1 VDGFGNV
8 TVRLTGCCYWLLLVV
23 IFLCSSSSTGLR
35 MPRLMGNWDHLFVRN
50 RFADK
55 AMQVMQR
62 FQEKLRKLS
71 IVIDERNPKRRF
83 RMEAFNP
90 VHMESSVSV

>member
-1 VDGFGNV
+1 MDGFGNV
-8 TVRLTGCCYWLLLVV
+8 TVRLTVVVVILVI

-50 RFADK
+50 RFADE
-55 AMQVMQR
+55 AVQVMRR
-62 FQEKLRKLS
+62 FQEKLRILS
-71 IVIDERNPKRRF
+71 TEVDKRNPKRRF
-83 RMEAFNP
+83 KMEAFNP

>member
-1 VDGFGNV
+1 
-8 TVRLTGCCYWLLLVV
+8 
-23 IFLCSSSSTGLR
+23 

-50 RFADK
+50 RFADE
-55 AMQVMQR
+55 AVQVMQR
-62 FQEKLRKLS
+62 FQEKLRQLS

-83 RMEAFNP
+83 QMEAFNP